1 MDTLTIATNHL
12 GWNVETL
19 TRQGWKPIHDT
30 PYDRLEDARELL
42 ALTQSLN
49 QEAEYRVYE
58 ALNFPVKE
66 KA

>member
-30 PYDRLEDARELL
+30 PYAQLEDARELL
-42 ALTQSLN
+42 ALTQRLN

-58 ALNFPVKE
+58 ALEFPVKE